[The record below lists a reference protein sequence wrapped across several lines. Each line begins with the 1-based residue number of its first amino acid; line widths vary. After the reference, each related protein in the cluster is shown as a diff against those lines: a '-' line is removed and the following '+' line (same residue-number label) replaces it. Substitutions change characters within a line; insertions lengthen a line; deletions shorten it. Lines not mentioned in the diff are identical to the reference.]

1 MKPQALIFDIGMFDG
16 SDSRYFLDEGY
27 RVVAVEANP
36 ELAEKARQEFQDH
49 IAGGRLSVLNFALA
63 DEPGEIELVL
73 CGDDLGAS
81 SIFGDKI
88 AHRNPSGTCTVP
100 TITFSQLVDRF
111 GVPDYVK
118 VDIEGADRHCILAM
132 GRDTRPR
139 YLSFEADHDLE
150 ELMAHMAAI
159 GYRQFK
165 LIGQCSFLELG
176 NERSLGHRSRRKL
189 MRCLG
194 FDQPMRVRRAGR
206 WFRLMH
212 SSGPAPWASDGRW
225 YSAATLLSKW
235 NHARRND
242 QLSGW
247 YDVHAC

>member
-1 MKPQALIFDIGMFDG
+1 MKQKIVFDIGMYDG

-27 RVVAVEANP
+27 HVVAVEANP
-36 ELAEKARQEFQDH
+36 GLAAKARKEFSGD
-49 IAGGRLSVLNFALA
+49 IANGRLTVVNRALA
-63 DEPGEIELVL
+63 NEPGEVELVL

-81 SIFGDKI
+81 SIFENKI

-100 TITFSQLVDRF
+100 TVKFTELVEEF
-111 GVPDYVK
+111 GVPEYVK

-132 GRDTRPR
+132 DRDNRPQ

-150 ELMAHMAAI
+150 ELMAHMASI

-176 NERSLGHRSRRKL
+176 NERSLDNRLKRKL
-189 MRCLG
+189 IRWLG
-194 FDQPMRVRRAGR
+194 FDQPLRVHRSGR
-206 WFRLMH
+206 WFQLMH
-212 SSGPAPWASDGRW
+212 SSGPAPWASDGNW
-225 YSAATLLSKW
+225 YSADALLSKW

-242 QLSGW
+242 QLMGW
-247 YDVHAC
+247 YDVHACL

>member
-139 YLSFEADHDLE
+139 YLSFEADAHVGHFDAHVGNGFPYGLHVFLGGEPVQRGLYLDDMAFLLAQAFVMLIQFLFAAHVALPE
-150 ELMAHMAAI
+150 EL
-159 GYRQFK
+159 
-165 LIGQCSFLELG
+165 
-176 NERSLGHRSRRKL
+176 
-189 MRCLG
+189 
-194 FDQPMRVRRAGR
+194 
-206 WFRLMH
+206 
-212 SSGPAPWASDGRW
+212 
-225 YSAATLLSKW
+225 SA
-235 NHARRND
+235 
-242 QLSGW
+242 
-247 YDVHAC
+247 